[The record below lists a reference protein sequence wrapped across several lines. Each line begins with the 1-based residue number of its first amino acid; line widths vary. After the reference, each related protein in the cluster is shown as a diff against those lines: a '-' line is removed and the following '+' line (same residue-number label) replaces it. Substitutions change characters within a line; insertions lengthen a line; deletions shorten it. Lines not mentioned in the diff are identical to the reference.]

1 MPNHRTAGAL
11 WALTARASIRDRGL
25 SRKELAVTGRK
36 VTVSGCGCGDVAV
49 MRRNFYWSGETW
61 ARALTVP
68 LRTRLLCTSPGL
80 LLPHSRLLFLA
91 SCSSRLKTSG
101 RCNYCRA
108 QPLQTKTN
116 SCWKGGNLGIERR
129 FVALGR
135 GSVWLAVRRAR
146 RPTSSSK
153 SSVLRPVALAAPRL
167 EVAEG

>member
-1 MPNHRTAGAL
+1 MVVVVVVVAPLPNHRTAGAL

-80 LLPHSRLLFLA
+80 LLPHSAPLVPPDSRRLDVATTAERNPCKQDKLVLEGRKLGNREAVCSARARQRLA
-91 SCSSRLKTSG
+91 CCAQSPQADFVIKEQRATASGTSG
-101 RCNYCRA
+101 
-108 QPLQTKTN
+108 T
-116 SCWKGGNLGIERR
+116 
-129 FVALGR
+129 
-135 GSVWLAVRRAR
+135 
-146 RPTSSSK
+146 
-153 SSVLRPVALAAPRL
+153 
-167 EVAEG
+167 

>member
-1 MPNHRTAGAL
+1 MVAPLPNHRTAGAL

-80 LLPHSRLLFLA
+80 LLPHSAPLVPPD
-91 SCSSRLKTSG
+91 STSG